1 MVEHRATGEVDDE
14 PGKSFNVEVS
24 GLFGPMSAIIQPPT
38 VRKCIH
44 IDMDAFFASVEQ
56 RDHPEFRGKPLIVGG
71 SRERGVVAAASY
83 EARKFGIHSAM
94 PSITAM
100 KRCPDLIVAKPRFD
114 VYREVSMQ
122 IREIFRDY
130 TDLVEPLSLDEAYL
144 DVTINK
150 KNMPIAT
157 QIAEEIRA
165 RIFETT
171 QLTASAGVS
180 YSKFLAKM
188 ASDQNK
194 PNGIFV
200 IKPKDGPQF
209 METLPIR
216 KFHGIGPAGAE
227 KMARLGIQ
235 NGADL
240 KTKSL
245 EFLKANFGKSAQYFY
260 DLARGIDERVVNP
273 NRERKSLGKETTFA
287 DDLNDLESLQS
298 AVTALADQVW
308 DTAAARDIHGR
319 TLVLKVKYADFEQI
333 TRSKSVPGGIVS
345 KSQFSEIAEAQLK
358 ALFPLEKAIR
368 LVGVTLSGLDDEETP
383 PKPTPQ
389 LELDL

>member
-1 MVEHRATGEVDDE
+1 
-14 PGKSFNVEVS
+14 
-24 GLFGPMSAIIQPPT
+24 MSDPAQPQT
-38 VRKCIH
+38 IRKCIH

-114 VYREVSMQ
+114 VYRDVSMQ
-122 IREIFRDY
+122 IREIFHDY

-144 DVTINK
+144 DVTVNK

-157 QIAEEIRA
+157 EIAQEIRA

-171 QLTASAGVS
+171 QLTASAGIS
-180 YSKFLAKM
+180 YNKFLAKL

-200 IKPKDGPQF
+200 IKPKDGPGF
-209 METLPIR
+209 MEALPIR

-240 KTKSL
+240 KAKSL
-245 EFLKANFGKSAQYFY
+245 EFLKANFGKSAQYFH

-273 NRERKSLGKETTFA
+273 NRERKSMGKETTFA
-287 DDLNDLESLQS
+287 DDLIDLESLQS

-308 DTAAARDIHGR
+308 EIATARDIHGR

-345 KSQFSEIAEAQLK
+345 KTQFSEIAEAQLK
-358 ALFPLEKAIR
+358 TLFPLAKAIR
-368 LVGVTLSGLDDEETP
+368 LVGVTLSGLEDDEVEAR
-383 PKPTPQ
+383 PKSQ

>member
-1 MVEHRATGEVDDE
+1 
-14 PGKSFNVEVS
+14 
-24 GLFGPMSAIIQPPT
+24 
-38 VRKCIH
+38 
-44 IDMDAFFASVEQ
+44 MDAFFASVEQ

-122 IREIFRDY
+122 IREIFHDY
-130 TDLVEPLSLDEAYL
+130 TDLVEPPSLDEAYL

-157 QIAEEIRA
+157 EIAEEIRA

-180 YSKFLAKM
+180 YSKFLSKM

-200 IKPKDGPQF
+200 IKPKDGPRF

-227 KMARLGIQ
+227 KMTRLGIQ

-260 DLARGIDERVVNP
+260 DLARGIDERMVNP

-287 DDLNDLESLQS
+287 DDLIDLESLQS

-308 DTAAARDIHGR
+308 DIAAAGDIHGR

-333 TRSKSVPGGIVS
+333 TRSKSIPGGIVT
-345 KSQFSEIAEAQLK
+345 KAQFSEIAEAQLK
-358 ALFPLEKAIR
+358 ALFPLDKAIR
-368 LVGVTLSGLDDEETP
+368 LVGVTLSGLDDEDAP
-383 PKPTPQ
+383 SKPTPQ